1 MPTSLRDAW
10 ADLLLGATCVGCAR
24 PGRLLCRPC
33 ESALPRAARQA
44 WPSPTPPGLVP
55 PFAAGPYEGTVQQL
69 VLGLKEHRL
78 LALRRPLGSLL
89 GAAVGAAL
97 TAVDGPVALVPVP
110 SRPSSVRQR
119 ALDATYDVTAVAARD
134 LRAAGMD
141 VTAVRLLR
149 TRPGLR
155 DQAGLTATDRVA
167 NLAGSM
173 TCPAG
178 GLVQL
183 ARRLPRA
190 RVVICDDVITT
201 GATAREAQRALQCVG
216 LEVLAVAAVAATRRR
231 LGRGP
236 ECISGKSS
244 RPALGPSG
252 AGV

>member
-24 PGRLLCRPC
+24 PGRLLCPLC
-33 ESALPRAARQA
+33 ESALPHGARPA

-97 TAVDGPVALVPVP
+97 VPVDGPVALVPVP

-119 ALDATYDVTAVAARD
+119 ALDATYDVTAAAARV

-141 VTAVRLLR
+141 VSAVRLLR

-155 DQAGLTATDRVA
+155 DQAGLTATDRAA
-167 NLAGSM
+167 NLAGST
-173 TCPAG
+173 TCPTA

-216 LEVLAVAAVAATRRR
+216 LEVVAVAAVAATRRR
-231 LGRGP
+231 LAGGRTAFPGSLRAP
-236 ECISGKSS
+236 PLA
-244 RPALGPSG
+244 R
-252 AGV
+252 